1 MSIKIRQEL
10 PREWRGLINKALRVY
25 EHQLKVILYSDSEP
39 DYTKGDAPFGPE
51 LQYILFVITQ
61 LRAMMK
67 SNVVVELCKDEYEN
81 FTANNGVDF
90 PVFITKTNN

>member
-10 PREWRGLINKALRVY
+10 PQEWRGLINKALNLY
-25 EHQLKVILYSDSEP
+25 EHQLKVILHGDGEH
-39 DYTKGDAPFGPE
+39 DYTKDDSE
-51 LQYILFVITQ
+51 LQYTLFDIPQ

-67 SNVVVELCKDEYEN
+67 SKVVVELCKDEYEN